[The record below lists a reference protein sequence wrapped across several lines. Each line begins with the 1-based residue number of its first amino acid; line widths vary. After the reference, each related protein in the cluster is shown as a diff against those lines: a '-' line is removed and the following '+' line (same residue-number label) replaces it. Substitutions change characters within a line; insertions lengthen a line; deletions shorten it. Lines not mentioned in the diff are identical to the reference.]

1 MTEEEFRARYKKSFL
16 ESYRASL
23 NSMVNFGEVPST
35 EPSIA
40 ELLTTIDERA
50 TIAWK
55 QYQKETKSDS

>member
-16 ESYRASL
+16 DAFTAA
-23 NSMVNFGEVPST
+23 VNIDAEFTKVPG
-35 EPSIA
+35 IA

-55 QYQKETKSDS
+55 QYQKETKRDS